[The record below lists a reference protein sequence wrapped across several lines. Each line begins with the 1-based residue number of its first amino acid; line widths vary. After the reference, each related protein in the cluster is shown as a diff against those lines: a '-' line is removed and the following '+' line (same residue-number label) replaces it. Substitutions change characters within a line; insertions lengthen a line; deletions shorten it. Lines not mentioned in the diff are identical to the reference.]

1 MDLLRRQITAVKQQ
15 QKQATDRG
23 PSRARTLRKLQESQK
38 HGGQS
43 CYYPHSTV
51 EAEAKW
57 VMKLAQSLGAG
68 NWQSWNLNLNS
79 LTPPPQKGAEFSKG
93 IPRVRPKATMNL
105 IHRVSPVH
113 KPLWL
118 HDSIGP
124 HNYLMRVVLCDSSPH
139 SPREDTNHQRESEL
153 ELDDKYGPLPPQPWT
168 WGMTSPLPE
177 EDGSW
182 WMLRLTVDPPRLH
195 GCSRLQPPAGLFHG
209 SLHLKMHR
217 IRMRVFKL
225 SPLAHS
231 RLPEA
236 KAQTPLAPSPDA
248 AKCLETVLQTL
259 VETFCAAG
267 PVLGAVGAQRQ
278 EITAPDFQ
286 EPPSCRP
293 KAAAGSPAQGVPD
306 ESRAAA
312 RPGGAL
318 ACRPPTRSPPI
329 GRAAFLRAA
338 RVTHGAGSSGTPAR
352 GMRLRLAWPRPE
364 ACSRWFSYL
373 ENSLDASASNKLVSS
388 LAPQQAGKPAEE
400 APSLSVR
407 GFAGLI

>member
-1 MDLLRRQITAVKQQ
+1 
-15 QKQATDRG
+15 
-23 PSRARTLRKLQESQK
+23 
-38 HGGQS
+38 
-43 CYYPHSTV
+43 
-51 EAEAKW
+51 
-57 VMKLAQSLGAG
+57 MKLAQSLGAG

-231 RLPEA
+231 RLPGA

-248 AKCLETVLQTL
+248 AKR
-259 VETFCAAG
+259 FCK
-267 PVLGAVGAQRQ
+267 
-278 EITAPDFQ
+278 
-286 EPPSCRP
+286 PSW
-293 KAAAGSPAQGVPD
+293 K
-306 ESRAAA
+306 
-312 RPGGAL
+312 
-318 ACRPPTRSPPI
+318 
-329 GRAAFLRAA
+329 
-338 RVTHGAGSSGTPAR
+338 
-352 GMRLRLAWPRPE
+352 
-364 ACSRWFSYL
+364 
-373 ENSLDASASNKLVSS
+373 
-388 LAPQQAGKPAEE
+388 
-400 APSLSVR
+400 LSVR
-407 GFAGLI
+407 LALCLVLWEHKGKRSRRLTSRSLHPAGPSRILAAEKQSKGTNSSQGFFTCK